1 MHQRPLLLV
10 TNDDGVF
17 APGLE
22 ALKTACARFAEV
34 VVVAPERNQSANSHS
49 VTLHRPLRHRVLS
62 PGVHA
67 LDGTPADCVYV
78 ALHHAEVLGR
88 RPDAVV
94 SGINHGANL
103 GQDVYYSGTV
113 AAAREGTLRGLPSIA
128 FSQCG
133 GNVGAEAAAWA
144 GRLVERL
151 LEHLVERQVTSPD
164 VAASPP
170 LINVNFPERAAFSG
184 VSATVLGLRRYG
196 DQVTTR
202 QDPRG
207 HDYLWLG
214 GPALATGAG
223 IDDAPDTDTAAVA
236 QGLVSVTALCLNP
249 TSESHRALATHL
261 AAPHP

>member
-1 MHQRPLLLV
+1 MHARPLLLV

-22 ALKTACARFAEV
+22 ALKEACARFADV

-49 VTLHRPLRHRVLS
+49 VTLHRPLRHRVLAH
-62 PGVHA
+62 GVHA

-88 RPDAVV
+88 RPAAVV

-113 AAAREGTLRGLPSIA
+113 AAAREGALRGLPSIA

-133 GNVGAEAAAWA
+133 GSIGAHAAAWA

-151 LEHLVERQVTSPD
+151 VT
-164 VAASPP
+164 VATAGVSSP
-170 LINVNFPERAAFSG
+170 LINVNFPEGAAFGG
-184 VSATVLGLRRYG
+184 VRATVLGLRRYG

-207 HDYLWLG
+207 QDYLWLG
-214 GPALATGAG
+214 GPALATRAG

-236 QGLVSVTALCLNP
+236 QGFVSVTALCLNP
-249 TSESHRALATHL
+249 TSESHRNLAAHL
-261 AAPHP
+261 ADVPVTHR